1 MRDTGSIPGSGDPL
15 EKEMASHFSKLA
27 RKIPWTG
34 EPSGLQSIRSQR
46 VRLRNW
52 TQHIY
57 LHMFENRKVNKTG
70 EILLA
75 WILHYNE
82 KSEYNGINV
91 SVTVC
96 SGLNHI
102 KLFSYWK
109 DGIVMVCI
117 EFYRLLSRRSLHV
130 FACWIKTDI
139 KVCPLDLSGWDQN
152 PQ

>member
-15 EKEMASHFSKLA
+15 EKEMAIHFSKLA
-27 RKIPWTG
+27 RKIPWT
-34 EPSGLQSIRSQR
+34 EKPSGLQSIGSQR
-46 VRLRNW
+46 VRLINW

-57 LHMFENRKVNKTG
+57 LSTFENRKVNKTG

-75 WILHYNE
+75 WIFHYNE

-102 KLFSYWK
+102 KLFSHWK

-117 EFYRLLSRRSLHV
+117 EFYRLLSGRSLHV
-130 FACWIKTDI
+130 FAGWIKTDI
-139 KVCPLDLSGWDQN
+139 KVCPLDLSEWYQN

>member
-15 EKEMASHFSKLA
+15 EKETATHSSNLA
-27 RKIPWTG
+27 RKIPWTE
-34 EPSGLQSIRSQR
+34 EPRGFQSTGSQR
-46 VRLRNW
+46 VRLSNW

-57 LHMFENRKVNKTG
+57 LHTFENKKVNKTG

-82 KSEYNGINV
+82 KSEYNEINV

-102 KLFSYWK
+102 KLFGYWK
-109 DGIVMVCI
+109 DRIVMVCI
-117 EFYRLLSRRSLHV
+117 EFYRLLSGRSLQV
-130 FACWIKTDI
+130 FAGWIKVDI
-139 KVCPLDLSGWDQN
+139 KICPLDLTEWDKNSQ
-152 PQ
+152 